1 MSIDNND
8 LELEK
13 SIESFINS
21 NEKVNVRQETIHAKG
36 FDLFNFGYIRPQD
49 VPPEAVSEYGKIKI
63 GVKQLEDAVFELGTL
78 KIPKLPYCTKEEI
91 MKAIVTRDY
100 KKIKLISD
108 FFYAAS
114 GIYQSV
120 CNYFAFLY
128 RYDWYI
134 YAENVK
140 DSANTDKII
149 EEYTKLLTYLDGTY
163 IKKICGDIALKVIKY
178 GAYYG
183 YIIDSPKG
191 AQLQELPYEY
201 CRSLY
206 SVGGCPAVEFNMA
219 FFDEQFKDLNYRLK
233 VLKLFPDEFA
243 KGYALYKQGKLN
255 DDEAT
260 NALSWSGGVNNKFRR
275 TGWYL
280 LDPSSTIKFNLNGS
294 DIPVFFNA
302 LPAILD
308 LDAAQEL
315 DRKKQMQKLLK
326 ILVQKL
332 PMDKNGDLIYDVDEA
347 RDLHNN
353 IVNMLRRA
361 IGVDVITTPAEV
373 ESIDISDKN
382 TTTSTDDLEKVERTV
397 YNSLGLSRNIFNA
410 DGQIAL
416 EKSILDDESTVR
428 NLLLQFSIFFD
439 KIIEKKN
446 QSKKFNFRFVMLET
460 TQYNYKDLS
469 KYYKELTANGQSK
482 FMPMIALGHSQSS
495 VLNLAYFENEILD
508 LPSLMIPPLLSSTM
522 NGQTILDT
530 RSQRRGSNS
539 QNTSGSTGGRP
550 EKPDSEKSEKTIKNL
565 ESQG

>member
-1 MSIDNND
+1 M
-8 LELEK
+8 
-13 SIESFINS
+13 
-21 NEKVNVRQETIHAKG
+21 
-36 FDLFNFGYIRPQD
+36 
-49 VPPEAVSEYGKIKI
+49 
-63 GVKQLEDAVFELGTL
+63 GVL
-78 KIPKLPYCTKEEI
+78 KLPKLPYINKAEI
-91 MKAIVTRDY
+91 MSAIVRKDY
-100 KKIKLISD
+100 RRLKAISD

-134 YAENVK
+134 YPENVK
-140 DSANTDKII
+140 ESAKSEKVI

-163 IKKICGDIALKVIKY
+163 IKKMCGEIALKVVKY

-183 YIIDSPKG
+183 YIIDTPKG

-201 CRSLY
+201 CRSIY
-206 SVGGCPAVEFNMA
+206 SVGGAPVVEFNMA
-219 FFDEQFKDLNYRLK
+219 FFDEQFKDDAYRAK

-243 KGYALYKQGKLN
+243 KGYALYKQNKLVAE
-255 DDEAT
+255 DEFLMSSIDPA
-260 NALSWSGGVNNKFRR
+260 FRRR

-280 LDPSSTIKFNLNGS
+280 LEPGSTIKFNLNGS
-294 DIPVFFNA
+294 DLPVFINA

-332 PMDKNGDLIYDVDEA
+332 PMDKNGDLIFDVDEA

-353 IVNMLRRA
+353 IVKMLSRA
-361 IGVDVITTPAEV
+361 IGVDVITTPADV

-382 TTTSTDDLEKVERTV
+382 TSTSDDDLEKVERTV

-410 DGQIAL
+410 EGQMSL
-416 EKSILDDESTVR
+416 EKSILDDESTMR

-460 TQYNYKDLS
+460 TQYNYKDLV
-469 KYYKELTANGQSK
+469 KLYRELTANGQSK
-482 FMPMIALGHSQSS
+482 FLPMVALGHSQSS
-495 VLNLAYFENEILD
+495 VVNLAYFENEILD
-508 LPSLMIPPLLSSTM
+508 LPSLMIPPLMSSTM
-522 NGQTILDT
+522 NGQNILDA
-530 RSQRRGSNS
+530 RSQRKNSNS
-539 QNTSGSTGGRP
+539 QNTSEVGRP
-550 EKPDSEKSEKTIKNL
+550 EKADDEKSEKTIKNL
-565 ESQG
+565 ESMS